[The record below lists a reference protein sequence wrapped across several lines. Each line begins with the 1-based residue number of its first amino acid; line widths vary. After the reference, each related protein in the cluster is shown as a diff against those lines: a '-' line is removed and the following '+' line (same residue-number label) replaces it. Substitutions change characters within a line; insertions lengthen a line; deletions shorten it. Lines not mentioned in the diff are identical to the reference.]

1 MLRYE
6 VINRLY
12 FLKQL
17 NEFDFKFRSLVFNR
31 ISYLEKEPLKYACV
45 GVESLKLYTLRI
57 IDKGEDIKIVFKLFG
72 NKVFIVFLFEMELTS
87 NQIRKKYLSIE

>member
-45 GVESLKLYTLRI
+45 GVESLKLYTLNY
-57 IDKGEDIKIVFKLFG
+57 VLFSVRVG
-72 NKVFIVFLFEMELTS
+72 VGVRRWNLASMSAIFVTGVGVG
-87 NQIRKKYLSIE
+87 